1 MVTILV
7 TGFKIGR
14 DGWPV
19 LVLLLFLIGCSG
31 IQHGT
36 VSLEEQAQKIDKRLV
51 CPVCPGETIDQSQ
64 VELARQMRNE
74 VREKIAMGWNQ
85 EQILQYFSASERYGE
100 GVLSSPPKRGFGLIA
115 WVVPP
120 AVILFGFV
128 LLIITVFRMRE
139 QRNQSVDE
147 RQKIVSGELDPY
159 LAMVDQELET
169 DHDLNITNHETRNPK
184 RQD

>member
-1 MVTILV
+1 MVTRLV

-19 LVLLLFLIGCSG
+19 LLLFFLLMGCSG

-36 VSLEEQAQKIDKRLV
+36 VSLEEQAQKIDKQLV

-64 VELARQMRNE
+64 AELARQMRDE
-74 VREKIAMGWNQ
+74 VREKIGMGWNQ

-120 AVILFGFV
+120 VVVLFGLV
-128 LLIITVFRMRE
+128 LLIITVSRMRGQRDQSIDE
-139 QRNQSVDE
+139 QQN
-147 RQKIVSGELDPY
+147 IASGELGPY
-159 LAMVDQELET
+159 LAMVDQELEA
-169 DHDLNITNHETRNPK
+169 DHGLNITNPEARNPK
-184 RQD
+184 RQN